1 MEEQMYPSRSTKII
15 VFLVMVTVVLAITN
29 TDVMQRI
36 SHLTFRSFE
45 AILKEMDK
53 FCVNYQI
60 NRGAWRDAATTRSGD
75 ESPASN

>member
-1 MEEQMYPSRSTKII
+1 MYPSRSTKII
-15 VFLVMVTVVLAITN
+15 VFLVMVTVVLVITN

-60 NRGAWRDAATTRSGD
+60 NRGAWRDATTTRTND
-75 ESPASN
+75 ESRTSD